1 MKMYQNREEL
11 SKDIKFIK
19 ETISDNQYKEQL
31 INELFESWKNSG
43 QDSPWKINDI
53 ERDAVKTLIKIS
65 EDGVSNE
72 WCGEHIIFEEIESKH
87 NYNLRKRDKL

>member
-72 WCGEHIIFEEIESKH
+72 WCGEHIIFE
-87 NYNLRKRDKL
+87 